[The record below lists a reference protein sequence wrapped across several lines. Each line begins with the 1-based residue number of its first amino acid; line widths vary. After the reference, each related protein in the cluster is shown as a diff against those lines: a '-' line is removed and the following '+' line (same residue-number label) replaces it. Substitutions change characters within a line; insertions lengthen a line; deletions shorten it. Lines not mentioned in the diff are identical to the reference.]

1 MSRLGEQ
8 GLVIWWRGT
17 RSGSTCRLGFL
28 KERKAVGPKGAM
40 RGRQIKV
47 AVPTRSQQVNRDGCC
62 LGRRLQTGQERE
74 FVKVS
79 LRIFKTYW
87 MGNIS
92 LLNLA
97 ESHVNVVRYPLCVS
111 SPGADN
117 TNKRRDQMGM
127 NHHISSLRRPI
138 REWEG
143 TTST

>member
-8 GLVIWWRGT
+8 GLVIGRRGT
-17 RSGSTCRLGFL
+17 WSRSTCRLGFL
-28 KERKAVGPKGAM
+28 KERKALGPKGLM

-47 AVPTRSQQVNRDGCC
+47 AIPTRSQQVNRDGFC
-62 LGRRLQTGQERE
+62 LRRRLQTGQERE

-79 LRIFKTYW
+79 LRLFKTYW

-92 LLNLA
+92 PLNLS

-117 TNKRRDQMGM
+117 TNKRRDQIGM
-127 NHHISSLRRPI
+127 NHHISSLRSPI
-138 REWEG
+138 RVWEG
-143 TTST
+143 ITST